1 MNSLKMPSASP
12 EIGVRASPAAP
23 IIIATDGRDQSD
35 GALAMGRLL
44 AESSDAVRLVTV
56 LRTLPMVPDVPIQI
70 PMDVENERRA
80 DTRCGVL
87 AQANRVWGEGE
98 WEAAAD
104 VELHE
109 GDPATVIAR
118 MAHRAGASMIVAGLG
133 RHRVTDRIFGDETAL
148 RLIRSADVPVYATA
162 VGTTR
167 APRRIVVAMDFSETS
182 LRAARLS
189 LAVAA
194 SGATI
199 YLAHVAPRDSSWADL
214 KGWGTTYKVSVGD
227 ALQRTRDQL
236 RIPEGT
242 IVQNVLLQGDAAT
255 ELLAFATGVNA
266 DLIATGSHGHGFV
279 ARMLVGSVTTRLVR
293 CSTCSVLTVPHAA
306 VMTQVGIPVEA
317 PVVRAVAHG
326 DWGVQLDAFSRRN
339 IGRRGTL
346 EVDDPEIGAQAQ
358 EFDYPLR
365 GATYDSHD
373 QRVTLMFGELAW
385 GAPHL
390 TRGIAGASAVDIM
403 QDERGRDLALRVA
416 HGGGQTLLTFA
427 S

>member
-1 MNSLKMPSASP
+1 
-12 EIGVRASPAAP
+12 
-23 IIIATDGRDQSD
+23 
-35 GALAMGRLL
+35 LL
-44 AESSDAVRLVTV
+44 AESGDALRLVTV
-56 LRTLPMVPDVPIQI
+56 LRTLPMVPDVPMPI
-70 PMDVENERRA
+70 PMDIENERRA
-80 DTRCGVL
+80 DARRGVL
-87 AQANRVWGEGE
+87 AQANRVWAESD
-98 WEAAAD
+98 WEAPTE

-118 MAHRAGASMIVAGLG
+118 LAHRASASMIVAGLG
-133 RHRVTDRIFGDETAL
+133 RHRVTDRVFGDETAL

-162 VGTTR
+162 VGTTS

-194 SGATI
+194 NGATI
-199 YLAHVAPRDSSWADL
+199 YLAHVSPRDASFHGW
-214 KGWGTTYKVSVGD
+214 KGWGTAYKVSVTD
-227 ALQRTRDQL
+227 ALQRTREEL
-236 RIPEGT
+236 RIPDGT

-255 ELLAFATGVNA
+255 ELLAFAAGVNA

-317 PVVRAVAHG
+317 PVVRTVPPG

-339 IGRRGTL
+339 VGRRGTL

-358 EFDYPLR
+358 EVDYPLR

-385 GAPHL
+385 GAPHF
-390 TRGIAGASAVDIM
+390 TRGIAGPSAVDIM

-416 HGGGQTLLTFA
+416 HGAGQTLLTFA

>member
-1 MNSLKMPSASP
+1 MDSLKIPSAVP
-12 EIGVRASPAAP
+12 EVGVRASVAAP
-23 IIIATDGRDQSD
+23 IIIATDGQEQSD
-35 GALAMGRLL
+35 AALAMGRLL
-44 AESSDAVRLVTV
+44 AESGDAVRLVRV

-70 PMDVENERRA
+70 PMDVENARRA
-80 DTRCGVL
+80 DARREVL
-87 AQANRVWGEGE
+87 AQADRVWQDT
-98 WEAAAD
+98 AD

-109 GDPATVIAR
+109 GDPATAIAR
-118 MAHRAGASMIVAGLG
+118 LAHKAGASMIVAGLG
-133 RHRVTDRIFGDETAL
+133 RHRVTDRVFGDETAL
-148 RLIRSADVPVYATA
+148 RLIRSADVPVYAAATGTA
-162 VGTTR
+162 R

-194 SGATI
+194 SGATV

-227 ALQRTRDQL
+227 ALQRTREQL
-236 RIPEGT
+236 RIPDGMT
-242 IVQNVLLQGDAAT
+242 VQNVLLQGDPAT
-255 ELLAFATGVNA
+255 ELLAFATSVNA

-306 VMTQVGIPVEA
+306 VMTQVGISVE
-317 PVVRAVAHG
+317 PPIVRAVAHG
-326 DWGVQLDAFSRRN
+326 DWGAQIDAFSRRN
-339 IGRRGTL
+339 VGRRGTL

-365 GATYDSHD
+365 GAAYDSHD

-390 TRGIAGASAVDIM
+390 TRGIAGASAVDIL

-416 HGGGQTLLTFA
+416 HGAGQTLLTFA